1 MGINSGKPRVSFRET
16 VRASGTGTAEYRR
29 QVAGE
34 QLFARVTLTVEPLPE
49 PGSAPEVRNGMA
61 PGAIPAA
68 FLPAILDSMAN
79 AANGGGAFGYP
90 VTGIRITL
98 DAASF
103 DEAGQPEIAL
113 NSAAS
118 HAFRDALAAAGPVV
132 LEPYGRLEIRVPEE
146 YVGAVMKT
154 LQQRRALVSDTGY
167 VKNAAVIRGVAP
179 IGEMFGYLTSLRS
192 HTQGRG
198 SFALEP
204 LDYRPL
210 PDNLVASQHVRLIG

>member
-1 MGINSGKPRVSFRET
+1 
-16 VRASGTGTAEYRR
+16 
-29 QVAGE
+29 VAGE
-34 QLFARVTLTVEPLPE
+34 QLFARVTLTVEPLAD
-49 PGSAPEVRNGMA
+49 PGCRPRSERSRA
-61 PGAIPAA
+61 GAIPAA

-79 AANGGGAFGYP
+79 AANGGGAYGYP

-98 DAASF
+98 DAATF
-103 DEAGQPEIAL
+103 DEAGQPRSRSTPPRATR
-113 NSAAS
+113 SGTRSPPPGRRARAV
-118 HAFRDALAAAGPVV
+118 R
-132 LEPYGRLEIRVPEE
+132 RLEIRVPEE

-154 LQQRRALVSDTGY
+154 LQQRRAVVSDTGY
-167 VKNAAVIRGVAP
+167 VEERRRHPRRRP

-210 PDNLVASQHVRLIG
+210 PDNLVAAHHVRLDRLSPPTLTPQAWS

>member
-1 MGINSGKPRVSFRET
+1 
-16 VRASGTGTAEYRR
+16 
-29 QVAGE
+29 
-34 QLFARVTLTVEPLPE
+34 
-49 PGSAPEVRNGMA
+49 
-61 PGAIPAA
+61 
-68 FLPAILDSMAN
+68 
-79 AANGGGAFGYP
+79 
-90 VTGIRITL
+90 
-98 DAASF
+98 
-103 DEAGQPEIAL
+103 
-113 NSAAS
+113 
-118 HAFRDALAAAGPVV
+118 V

-154 LQQRRALVSDTGY
+154 LQQRRAVVSDTGY

-210 PDNLVASQHVRLIG
+210 PDNLVALHHVRLLG